1 MVVLCRTVNPVPPGK
16 HCWFDSSRS
25 HKIWFPSSK
34 EEQVTV
40 NHQIGYR
47 DSGGPLKNLVYG
59 SALVWMPDCHSG
71 DQMGSIPMYTA
82 KLKSVLELLHN

>member
-1 MVVLCRTVNPVPPGK
+1 MGGSSPPRFAK
-16 HCWFDSSRS
+16 ILLKWFS
-25 HKIWFPSSK
+25 SSK
-34 EEQVTV
+34 EEQVAV

-47 DSGGPLKNLVYG
+47 DSGEPLKNLVYG